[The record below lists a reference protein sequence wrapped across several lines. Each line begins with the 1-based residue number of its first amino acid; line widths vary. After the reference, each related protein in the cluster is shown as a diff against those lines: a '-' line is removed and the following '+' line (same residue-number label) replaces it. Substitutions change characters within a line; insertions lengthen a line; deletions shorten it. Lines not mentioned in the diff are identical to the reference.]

1 MRVFGFTIPVIMLVL
16 LAYLVGAKWPVLAQK
31 VGLA

>member
-1 MRVFGFTIPVIMLVL
+1 MKPIHFTTVL
-16 LAYLVGAKWPVLAQK
+16 LLVAVYIVGARWPMLAQK

>member
-1 MRVFGFTIPVIMLVL
+1 MKAIHFTTVL
-16 LAYLVGAKWPVLAQK
+16 IILAAYLVGARWPMLAQK